1 METVFDILRTAIDNE
16 IKAQVFYAKAS
27 EMTEIGES
35 QMVFLELTEMEK
47 GHSQLLVER
56 FADVFQEAGFDA
68 EAYVEKRE
76 AETEEVLTLHENEI
90 LSRGQVHEALQFA
103 IDLEAK
109 ARDAYLGLVER
120 VPEEAKRDVLKELA
134 AEEQMHYDMLSK
146 ALTSMDTPP
155 EERTGM

>member
-47 GHSQLLVER
+47 GHSQLLVEH
-56 FADVFQEAGFDA
+56 FADVFEAAGFDA
-68 EAYVEKRE
+68 EAYVGKRG

-90 LSRGQVHEALQFA
+90 LSRGQLHEALQFA
-103 IDLEAK
+103 IDLEAR

-120 VPEEAKRDVLKELA
+120 VPEEAKREVLKELA
-134 AEEQMHYDMLSK
+134 AEEQMHHDMLSK